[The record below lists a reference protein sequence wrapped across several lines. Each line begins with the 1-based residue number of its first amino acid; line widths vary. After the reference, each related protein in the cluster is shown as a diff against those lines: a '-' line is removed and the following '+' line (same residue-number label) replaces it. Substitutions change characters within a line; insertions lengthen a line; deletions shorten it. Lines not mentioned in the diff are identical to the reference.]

1 MRVETTIF
9 FTVLLGLKT
18 IEAGQLELKH
28 EALSKEQQEE
38 FLLALALID
47 KDDDGKITDAEL
59 KHVLDNLQIEIN
71 DDEVREMIKEADTD
85 GNGHLSVP
93 ELMKRL
99 YGDAWKEIQDNVD
112 EVFPFADKNGDKKIT
127 LEEFKNF
134 MKTLF
139 PKLSEE
145 TVQKMLEL
153 ADSSND
159 GTISR
164 EEFCHVLLRY
174 RQPPEDADAEDFHQ
188 SGHMLKRFFG
198 WVRGIFSPLAKIAQK
213 LKNCFVAIEK

>member
-85 GNGHLSVP
+85 
-93 ELMKRL
+93 
-99 YGDAWKEIQDNVD
+99 
-112 EVFPFADKNGDKKIT
+112 
-127 LEEFKNF
+127 
-134 MKTLF
+134 
-139 PKLSEE
+139 
-145 TVQKMLEL
+145 
-153 ADSSND
+153 
-159 GTISR
+159 
-164 EEFCHVLLRY
+164 EFCHVLLRY